1 MHTLDLTSRG
11 CAGEPKGKIMSF
23 TVATMI
29 RATDVPAFLEI
40 FNRAARPELEAGG
53 CNKIRISQTIY
64 GGEFAGAI
72 TMAFDFDSVSAATIA
87 TAAANAKA
95 SPEANEAG
103 AVGVSRS
110 LVMNREHR
118 GTEDGE
124 FGSLM
129 QVTGSMPASPEEY
142 SANVDLFWS
151 HMSAGANGQR
161 FGVFSAAGER
171 TGRQVVVTWTDD
183 LDALTQAS
191 AAMFTNAEVIDRMAQ
206 YETTPVSRS
215 IFRRIA

>member
-11 CAGEPKGKIMSF
+11 CAGESKGKIMSY
-23 TVATMI
+23 TVANML
-29 RATDVPAFLEI
+29 RATDLSAFVEI
-40 FNRAARPELEAGG
+40 FDRVARPELEAGG

-64 GGEFAGAI
+64 GGEYAGAI
-72 TMAFDFDSVSAATIA
+72 TMAADFDSVAAATSA
-87 TAAANAKA
+87 QVAANTKA
-95 SPEANEAG
+95 GPEAREAG
-103 AVGVSRS
+103 VTLVSRS
-110 LVMNREHR
+110 LVINREHR

-129 QVTGSMPASPEEY
+129 QVTSLPTSPEEY
-142 SANVDLFWS
+142 SANADLFWS

-171 TGRQVVVTWTDD
+171 TGRQVAVTWTDD

-191 AAMFTNAEVIDRMAQ
+191 AAMFSNPDVIDRMAQ
-206 YETTPVSRS
+206 YETTPISRS
-215 IFRRIA
+215 ILRRIA

>member
-1 MHTLDLTSRG
+1 
-11 CAGEPKGKIMSF
+11 MSF
-23 TVATMI
+23 TVATMV
-29 RATDVPAFLEI
+29 RATDVSAFLEI

-64 GGEFAGAI
+64 GGEFAGAV
-72 TMAFDFDSVSAATIA
+72 TMAFDFDSVTAATVA

-95 SPEANEAG
+95 GPEANEAG
-103 AVGVSRS
+103 VEGLSRS

-129 QVTGSMPASPEEY
+129 QVTSLPASPEEY
-142 SANVDLFWS
+142 SANADLFWS

-171 TGRQVVVTWTDD
+171 TGRQVAVTWTDD

-191 AAMFTNAEVIDRMAQ
+191 AAMFSNSEVIERMAQ
-206 YETTPVSRS
+206 FETTPISRS
-215 IFRRIA
+215 IFRRLA